1 MIALHLSYLHHFE
14 LIPNWIQYLLV
25 LLCCVPN
32 DEKIKR
38 RKNTTRNVQYS
49 RKCFLYSIIHFH
61 PKYWNRWE
69 SYAFFSLAQT
79 HCKVK
84 HIYFILC
91 IQHNYGYII
100 RTKHNKHLFA
110 FSYIETNIL
119 LEMKAQTRK
128 SEFNNN
134 NSKAQHWYL
143 QCYVSNRKIVPHF
156 PNCYTHANCF
166 SRVNFPLLSLW
177 YIFFNIELPRSC
189 SVFISVS
196 LCLSSTLILCLKS
209 NK

>member
-1 MIALHLSYLHHFE
+1 MTNYINSLDCFDCFTLE
-14 LIPNWIQYLLV
+14 LFTSFWVDSQLNSIFAV

-100 RTKHNKHLFA
+100 RKKNT
-110 FSYIETNIL
+110 TNICSL
-119 LEMKAQTRK
+119 FPILKQTFCWKWKRK
-128 SEFNNN
+128 LGSQSLTTTTTVKHSTDTCNVMFLTEKLF
-134 NSKAQHWYL
+134 L
-143 QCYVSNRKIVPHF
+143 IF
-156 PNCYTHANCF
+156 PTVIHMQTV
-166 SRVNFPLLSLW
+166 SRVLIFLYSLSDT
-177 YIFFNIELPRSC
+177 YF
-189 SVFISVS
+189 
-196 LCLSSTLILCLKS
+196 ST
-209 NK
+209 